1 MRRVVALVTVLGL
14 MMLATAALGDDESEP
29 GQLESYKDQFD
40 SVSYSGS
47 NGSIHW
53 ESPWHE
59 IGEDDGPS
67 EGSVHVE
74 VDPFCAAGT
83 CLHIFG
89 QGEPYDLIGA
99 VRHADLSEFKEVE
112 LSYDVKRLFDE
123 DMEGNAD
130 AELLIQISTDGS
142 KWNTIESFDLN
153 ETDSSP
159 KHKTKEINDRISE
172 GFAVRFVV
180 TGTLGAEVFIDNVE
194 IKGVLAPK
202 PTTTTTTK
210 PRPTTT
216 TTEPTTSA
224 TTPTIAP
231 TTTPTIAPTTTTTT
245 APTTTTTTAPT
256 TTTTTAPTT
265 TTTTVVVVAAP
276 RAISPPGSGIR
287 ETASGVQAG
296 FPAGLFGSME
306 LGQPQVLGVEL
317 NADYKMAVEVIESA
331 WAWMIGL
338 LLVIAAAIAS
348 GLDRRKTL
356 RISPKA

>member
-1 MRRVVALVTVLGL
+1 MRRFIAVLMVSALMV
-14 MMLATAALGDDESEP
+14 MATAALGSEESKSE
-29 GQLESYKDQFD
+29 ESKSYSDQFD
-40 SVSYSGS
+40 SVSYLGS

-74 VDPFCAAGT
+74 VDPFCAADT

-159 KHKTKEINDRISE
+159 IHKTKETNDRISE

-224 TTPTIAP
+224 TTPT
-231 TTTPTIAPTTTTTT
+231 T
-245 APTTTTTTAPT
+245 APTTTTTPKPRPTTTTTTTPT